1 MTGFGIGE
9 APLGDGRISLE
20 IRSLNHRYLD
30 LRVRLPVELGDHCT
44 WLEQRARERVTRG
57 RYDIGA
63 RVAGLVLGAPVL
75 SMERAR
81 AAFQAL
87 LRLRDEL
94 SPESPVPISAIAAM
108 ADVVTV
114 PAAADAEAVRAALD
128 QALGTAFTALDAMR
142 DSEGRVLGRELSE
155 RLAGARRLCD
165 QVSERSD
172 GSVGAYRS
180 RLRAR
185 LERLLADASV
195 ALDIGRLEME
205 RSWRQERHHRGA
217 RAARQPLRSA
227 RKATG
232 LRRAN
237 RPPHGFLAARDRARG
252 QHRGFEEP
260 GRRHQP
266 PRGRA
271 QGGNR
276 ADARAGAKCRMTPHC
291 S

>member
-1 MTGFGIGE
+1 MTGFGFGE

-63 RVAGLVLGAPVL
+63 RLAGVVLGAPVL

-114 PAAADAEAVRAALD
+114 PAAADTEAVRAALD
-128 QALGTAFTALDAMR
+128 QALGTAFEALDTMR
-142 DSEGRVLGRELSE
+142 DNEGLALGRELSE
-155 RLAGARRLCD
+155 RLAGGRRLCE
-165 QVSERSD
+165 QIRKRSE

-185 LERLLADASV
+185 LERLLTDTSV

-205 RSWRQERHHRGA
+205 
-217 RAARQPLRSA
+217 
-227 RKATG
+227 
-232 LRRAN
+232 
-237 RPPHGFLAARDRARG
+237 LAIMADKSDITEELVRLGSHFD
-252 QHRGFEEP
+252 QFEQLLLSSEAI
-260 GRRHQP
+260 GRRLDFLLQET
-266 PRGRA
+266 
-271 QGGNR
+271 
-276 ADARAGAKCRMTPHC
+276 AREVNTVGSNSQDGDITHLVVELKAEIERMREQVQNVE
-291 S
+291 